1 MAAGCALNAT
11 GDPRGE
17 TTPGT
22 RPLRRTDI
30 IVHELD
36 GEGLLFDGT
45 SGDTHQ
51 LNQTAL
57 FVWRACDGSQDARQI
72 AERLVDV
79 YEVSIED
86 AVRHVE
92 RMFREF
98 LERRLIVTAV

>member
-1 MAAGCALNAT
+1 MAAECVLNAANES
-11 GDPRGE
+11 RGE
-17 TTPGT
+17 TSIEP

-51 LNQTAL
+51 LNRTAL
-57 FVWRACDGSQDARQI
+57 FVWRECDGGRDAHQI
-72 AERLVDV
+72 AERLAEVYDV
-79 YEVSIED
+79 SLEN
-86 AVRHVE
+86 AVRHVQ

-98 LERRLIVTAV
+98 LDRRLIVAAV

>member
-1 MAAGCALNAT
+1 MAAECALNAAT
-11 GDPRGE
+11 EARGE
-17 TTPGT
+17 NTTGV
-22 RPLRRTDI
+22 RPLRRTEI

-36 GEGLLFDGT
+36 SEGLLFDRT

-57 FVWRACDGSQDARQI
+57 LVWRACDGSRDAHQI
-72 AERLVDV
+72 AERLTEV
-79 YEVSIED
+79 YEVSIQD

-98 LERRLIVTAV
+98 LERRLIVIPV